1 MFSTPLRRM
10 MRVTKDEQIQ
20 PNSNAPENRKWFS
33 RAPRPLRQ
41 FIDTLPR
48 IGTAGSRS
56 ATLHVEDEP
65 TSLGATLFDVA
76 TGASSINDRDTDTSE
91 LEPGKIRRFAWLRL
105 IGTMGALMIA
115 FGALGAGAL
124 PVVNNPY
131 VDFPGGNFM
140 SRMLQTSSMI
150 VLIGVGFLVLAWVL
164 MAPLVGIPF
173 KRSGIRTA
181 SVSLS
186 MLRRTF
192 GAWVAP
198 IMLTAPLFTQD
209 IYSYLAQG
217 SVTAQGMD
225 AYAGGPL
232 ELLGPDNHLARSVP
246 FIWAQSPSPYGPV
259 ALSIAASISVIT
271 NDSIVGGVLAHR
283 VASLLGVVAAG
294 WAITMLARRCRVS
307 EEASF
312 YLGVLN
318 PLLILHLIGGI
329 HNESIL
335 LGFLLV
341 GLELGLRGTDRVQ
354 TGLWGPAWT
363 YIALSGVLISCAGLV
378 KVTGFIG
385 LGFVGM
391 ALARAFHAR
400 GHRHVVAIGVAVL
413 VQVAALVLTVVVLSV
428 ITGISLGW
436 VTGQGG
442 AATIRSWMSMTTNI
456 GVISGFI
463 GMNLGLGDHTAAMLV
478 VTRAAGIAVAAA
490 FMVRMLFAT
499 YRGHIHAV
507 GGLGVA
513 TFILVI
519 LFPVVHPWYMLWA
532 IVPLASWANR
542 LFFQL
547 GVIAYSTA
555 FSFFV
560 LPRGLALPAGT
571 VFSIYFS
578 AALGFSILLLV
589 GWWSLRR
596 NPTFGLH

>member
-1 MFSTPLRRM
+1 M
-10 MRVTKDEQIQ
+10 TKDEQTQ
-20 PNSNAPENRKWFS
+20 PNSSAPENQKWFS

-41 FIDTLPR
+41 IFDTLPR

-56 ATLHVEDEP
+56 ATLHEEDQVP
-65 TSLGATLFDVA
+65 LSTTLLDVA
-76 TGASSINDRDTDTSE
+76 TGANSINERDFDAAG
-91 LEPGKIRRFAWLRL
+91 LEHEKIRRFAWLRF

-140 SRMLQTSSMI
+140 GRMLQTSSMV

-173 KRSGIRTA
+173 KRSASRVS

-271 NDSIVGGVLAHR
+271 NDSIVGGVFAHR
-283 VASLLGVVAAG
+283 IASLLGVIAAG

-341 GLELGLRGTDRVQ
+341 GLELGLRGTDRIQ
-354 TGLWGPAWT
+354 LGLWGSAWS
-363 YIALSGVLISCAGLV
+363 YIALSGVLITCAGLV

-391 ALARAFHAR
+391 ALARAFYAR
-400 GHRHVVAIGVAVL
+400 EHRHIVSLAIAALTQIALLVITVAVL
-413 VQVAALVLTVVVLSV
+413 SLL
-428 ITGISLGW
+428 TGISLGW
-436 VTGQGG
+436 ITGQGG

-478 VTRAAGIAVAAA
+478 VSRFVGVAVAAA

-507 GGLGVA
+507 GALGVS
-513 TFILVI
+513 TFVMVI

-532 IVPLASWANR
+532 IVPLAPWANR

-560 LPRGLALPAGT
+560 LPRGLALPAST
-571 VFSIYFS
+571 IFTIYS
-578 AALGFSILLLV
+578 GAALGFTTLLLL
-589 GWWSLRR
+589 GWWGFRR
-596 NPTFGLH
+596 YTTFGLH